1 MTYFWRSYFKVL
13 FSLARRQMKQNYM
26 IIIKN
31 AIKKQSLRKYFDS
44 HIRAKAYIGQCQSR

>member
-1 MTYFWRSYFKVL
+1 
-13 FSLARRQMKQNYM
+13 M